1 MGATFFGQYLLNQ
14 GIINAQQLTKALV
27 LQDVLNKTIG
37 QIALDEKLLTEEQI
51 KQAVDL
57 QKKEDIFFGEA
68 LQRLGFLSQEQTDRL
83 LKKQK
88 QNHVYIGD
96 ALVTLGYL
104 AEQQREKALAD
115 FIREQNENAAM
126 VAPFRFPQIVEHE
139 QQYIEKFTLYT
150 IKLLQRMV
158 HLVAKCDHY
167 AVMEHSVPLEHIS
180 IQVNFNGALSRQI
193 SRFVLMIPRDTA
205 TIIAAKY
212 QTLENA
218 PVSNAVIMDTLRELA
233 NMICGQASSNLEEF
247 GELTPKVPEDKSGET
262 HYNIRPNEAVV
273 LTTLITT
280 YGPVSFFLV
289 FLKK

>member
-1 MGATFFGQYLLNQ
+1 MAAAFFGQYLLNQ
-14 GIINAQQLTKALV
+14 GIINAQQLTKAIV

-37 QIALDEKLLTEEQI
+37 QIAVEEKLLSEEQV
-51 KQAVDL
+51 KQTVDL
-57 QKKEDIFFGEA
+57 QKKKDMFFGEA
-68 LQRLGFLSQEQTDRL
+68 VQQLGFLTREQVDHL

-96 ALVTLGYL
+96 ALVNLGYL

-126 VAPFRFPQIVEHE
+126 VTPFRFPQIVEHE

-158 HLVAKCDHY
+158 HMVAKCDHY
-167 AVMEHSVPLEHIS
+167 AVMEHSVPLEYIS
-180 IQVNFNGALSRQI
+180 IQVDFSGTLGKQV
-193 SRFVLMIPRDTA
+193 SRFVLMIPQDTA
-205 TIIAAKY
+205 TLIAAKY

-218 PVSNAVIMDTLRELA
+218 PVSNAVIIDALRELA

-247 GELTPKVPEDKSGET
+247 GELPPKVPEDKSGET
-262 HYNIRPNEAVV
+262 HYNIRSNETVI

-289 FLKK
+289 FQKK